1 MYTQSFTPIE
11 LYRCTNQIERYNSN
25 MSKEELIKSIK
36 VELGNSLSDGTY
48 SFRLK
53 ESNGLYLNDHK
64 RRTAGHLCQEL
75 VFETDTFKI
84 QQYITQN
91 RPQFSSETYFENLSP
106 VFVLGSTIDRKL
118 SQVLGGNYLNTAFPV
133 ISRIVINHTYAGFN
147 GGLALLEDLITGQV
161 AGR

>member
-1 MYTQSFTPIE
+1 MVI
-11 LYRCTNQIERYNSN
+11 NNST
-25 MSKEELIKSIK
+25 EALP
-36 VELGNSLSDGTY
+36 Y
-48 SFRLK
+48 A
-53 ESNGLYLNDHK
+53 LYLDNEIGWLPEYIFITDDLKDYQKKAVQERFDAHEFSN
-64 RRTAGHLCQEL
+64 RPEL

-84 QQYITQN
+84 QQHITQN
-91 RPQFSSETYFENLSP
+91 RPQFRSETYYDTLSP

-133 ISRIVINHTYAGFN
+133 ISRIIINHTYAGFN